1 MWFEGDYLYTETFN
15 QNTELFQ
22 YSGLYDYPYLQVPEE
37 SETYKSIQASFHA
50 YLQSAY
56 FQFKK

>member
-1 MWFEGDYLYTETFN
+1 
-15 QNTELFQ
+15 LFQ
-22 YSGLYDYPYLQVPEE
+22 YSGLYDYPYSPVPEI
-37 SETYKSIQASFHA
+37 SEAYQSIQSNFHA